1 MNNKVLRGLVAGV
14 CAGMSGA
21 VFAADT
27 ASVTQLEE
35 MTVTGTREGQ
45 LKSET
50 PATVDV
56 IKGEAIKDVRPTH
69 PSQIMGQV
77 PGVWINTTSGEGHQ
91 TAIRQPLTTSAVYLY
106 LEDGIPVR
114 STGFFN
120 HNALYEV
127 NIPQAGG
134 IEINKGPGSAL
145 YGSDAIGGVVN
156 VLTRPTP
163 LKPEADVSVDV
174 GEFGWKRML
183 VSGGNTQGDNGW
195 RADVN
200 LTQTDGWRT
209 KTAYERQ
216 SGTLRWDRALGSD
229 ATLKMVA
236 AYTNVD
242 QDLAGSSTLTK
253 DDYENNPTANY
264 TQMALRKVK
273 AFRISAAYE
282 RESANSLLSITP
294 YVRDNEMD
302 LIANWALGYDPTI
315 ANSFNRSFGVTAKY
329 RQDFVPYR
337 ARLVVGVDVDN
348 SPGGRK
354 EKSIATTKV
363 GSVYTAYT
371 EGATVYDYDVTY
383 RGISPYIHGEMS
395 PNDRLRLIAGLRY
408 DDMRYDYDNKMA
420 DGATSVVI
428 TGPSTKWY
436 GHVGDTSRSYRRFS
450 PKLGA
455 TYVFSQELNGF
466 ANYSQAFRAPSE
478 SQLFRPSNESTA
490 LRAQANA
497 QAALDLKP
505 VKVENYEIGLRGKA
519 AKKLN
524 WEASLYHMIKRDDI
538 LSVKDVSGATMQA
551 NSGKTLHRGIEV
563 GLGAELAQE
572 LRLDV
577 AYSYAKHTYEEWISK
592 NSVGVNVD
600 YSGKEMSAA
609 PRTIANTRLSYAPGT
624 LNGGKVA
631 LEWVRLGSYW
641 VNDDH
646 DAKYEG
652 HDVFNLRANYL
663 LDKQWEVFGSIMN
676 LTDKRYAESTKFS
689 NGSVEYAPAMPRTVY
704 AGLRYNWGK

>member
-1 MNNKVLRGLVAGV
+1 MNNKVLSALVAAV
-14 CAGMSGA
+14 CAGMSGP
-21 VFAADT
+21 VFAADVG
-27 ASVTQLEE
+27 SVTQLEE

-45 LKSET
+45 LKAET
-50 PATVDV
+50 AASVDI
-56 IKGEAIKDVRPTH
+56 IKAEIIKDVRPTH

-91 TAIRQPLTTSAVYLY
+91 TAIRQPLTTGPVYLY
-106 LEDGIPVR
+106 LEDGIPTR

-134 IEINKGPGSAL
+134 IEVSKGPGSAL
-145 YGSDAIGGVVN
+145 YGSDAIGGVIN

-163 LKPEADVSVDV
+163 LKPEAEVAADV

-216 SGTLRWDRALGSD
+216 SGTLRWDRTLGSD

-242 QDLAGSSTLTK
+242 QDLAGSSTITK

-273 AFRISAAYE
+273 ALRMSAAYE

-315 ANSFNRSFGVTAKY
+315 ANTYNRSFGVMAKY

-354 EKSIATTKV
+354 EKSITTTKV

-371 EGATVYDYDVTY
+371 EGATIYDYDVIY
-383 RGISPYIHGEMS
+383 RGISPYVHGEIS
-395 PNDRLRLIAGLRY
+395 PTDRLRLIAGLRY
-408 DDMRYDYDNKMA
+408 DDMRYDYDNHLA
-420 DGATSVVI
+420 DSSLPAG
-428 TGPSTKWY
+428 GKNY
-436 GHVGDTSRSYRRFS
+436 GHAGDASKSYSRFS

-455 TYVFSQELNGF
+455 TYSFSNELNGF

-478 SQLFRPSNESTA
+478 SQLFRPSTGSNA
-490 LRAQANA
+490 ANAQANA
-497 QAALDLKP
+497 ESALNLKP
-505 VKVENYEIGLRGKA
+505 VKVDSYEIGLRGKA
-519 AKKLN
+519 AQKIN
-524 WEASLYHMIKRDDI
+524 WEVSLYRMTKRDDI
-538 LSVKDVSGATMQA
+538 LSYKDPATNVSQSLNA
-551 NSGKTLHRGIEV
+551 GKTLHRGIEV
-563 GLGAELAQE
+563 GLGAELTQS

-577 AYSYAKHTYEEWISK
+577 AYSYARHTYEEW
-592 NSVGVNVD
+592 SVNPTTD
-600 YSGKEMSAA
+600 YSSKEMSTA
-609 PRTIANTRLSYAPGT
+609 PRAIANTRLGYAPGI
-624 LNGGKVA
+624 LNGGKMV

-641 VNDDH
+641 VDDANT
-646 DAKYEG
+646 AKYDG
-652 HDVFNLRANYL
+652 HDVFNLSANYL
-663 LDKQWEVFGSIMN
+663 FDKQWEVFGSIMN
-676 LTDKRYAESTKFS
+676 LTDKRYAESTKLS
-689 NGSVEYAPAMPRTVY
+689 GANIEYAPAMPRTVY